1 MRFLFIILVIIV
13 LHKYRNKNE
22 YMTEQT
28 YMNKNQKDKN
38 KLLYKE
44 IMKLNKNM
52 DTIKPQVEEN
62 TKKFKDF
69 EEENIE

>member
-1 MRFLFIILVIIV
+1 
-13 LHKYRNKNE
+13 
-22 YMTEQT
+22 
-28 YMNKNQKDKN
+28 MNKNQKDKN